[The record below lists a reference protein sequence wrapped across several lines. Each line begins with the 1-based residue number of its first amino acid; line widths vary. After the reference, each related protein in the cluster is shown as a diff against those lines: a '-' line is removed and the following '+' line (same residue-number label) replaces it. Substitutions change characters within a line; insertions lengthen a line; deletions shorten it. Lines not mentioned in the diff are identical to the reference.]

1 MEELSLEI
9 SMPDIVLA
17 CQGAARLSI
26 YAEGVDL
33 TSGTVKCPVF
43 NLSCDIEIHKWVSL

>member
-1 MEELSLEI
+1 
-9 SMPDIVLA
+9 MPDIGLA
-17 CQGAARLSI
+17 CQDAARLSI

-43 NLSCDIEIHKWVSL
+43 NLSCDTETHRIFYY